1 MIPCGCWDGD
11 GVTVQSFNNHS
22 YNDCWDD
29 DDNEAEGRRRRSERA
44 GEGMR
49 LRETNG
55 DGARGN
61 ESERRS
67 ERE

>member
-1 MIPCGCWDGD
+1 MFAGERLSEATTKRWSERGRWRWSDG
-11 GVTVQSFNNHS
+11 
-22 YNDCWDD
+22 
-29 DDNEAEGRRRRSERA
+29 AKGRRRRSERA

-49 LRETNG
+49 LRATNG

-61 ESERRS
+61 ESERWS